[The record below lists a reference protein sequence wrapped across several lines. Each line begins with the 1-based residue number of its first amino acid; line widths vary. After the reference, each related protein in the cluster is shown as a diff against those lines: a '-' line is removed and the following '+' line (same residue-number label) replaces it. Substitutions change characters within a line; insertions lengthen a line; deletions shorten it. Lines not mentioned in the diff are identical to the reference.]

1 MDTRRPWIFNTQNSL
16 VRTVPNVVRRLFANA
31 RRAIRLFGA
40 TTVSKVLLAWRMT
53 RYPLTVTHVVTPI
66 LGHTL
71 HLIRQRNLSRN
82 WTS

>member
-1 MDTRRPWIFNTQNSL
+1 MDTRPPWIFNIQNSL

-40 TTVSKVLLAWRMT
+40 TTMSKVLLAWMT
-53 RYPLTVTHVVTPI
+53 RYLFTVTHVVTPI